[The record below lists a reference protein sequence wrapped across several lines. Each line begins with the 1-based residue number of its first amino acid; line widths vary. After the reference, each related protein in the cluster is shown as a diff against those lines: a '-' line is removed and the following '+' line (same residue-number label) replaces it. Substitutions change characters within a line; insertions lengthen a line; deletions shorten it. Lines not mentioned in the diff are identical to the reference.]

1 MGRTAAAMRKDRERV
16 ADTKRIHAT
25 DAARDAVIEAASE
38 MAEWW
43 FSGDIDHLAW
53 IYHTAEVAERMYTL
67 NELEANAAGG
77 R

>member
-1 MGRTAAAMRKDRERV
+1 MWCAAAAIQQTSDRV